1 MKRVTLTAVLAVLL
15 AGCGGDGPD
24 IGTVRDSAG
33 VTIVEHGPEAVERVE
48 RVERWTA
55 GPEPLLD
62 IGVTEGDAAYRFF
75 RLQDALWLGDGRI
88 VVLDAGA
95 RQLRLFDPAGTFL
108 TAHGR
113 EGEGPGEYRD
123 PRAIWRVPGDSLAVY
138 DAGNRRVTVLS
149 DRLAF
154 GRSVPVDAGIH
165 NGEPSG
171 ALGDGRLVVTARSG
185 RAEEGIAPMSLWLL
199 GPGQPPADSVARFPG
214 NELDGRSWPIYGWRT
229 VAAAGEDRVFV
240 GTGREHEVEEHGLG
254 DGGGLALRRLI
265 RWSGPDRTVRE
276 EDREAYFRGYVER
289 TRTPPEGE
297 AALRQALADVPV
309 AEEKPAY
316 VNLAVDAAGNLWV
329 MDYDFPWRVIPGETR
344 WTVFGPH
351 GGMLARA
358 TLPARVRPYEIGED
372 RVLGQRFDGDG
383 VQHVTVL
390 ELRKEEAR

>member
-1 MKRVTLTAVLAVLL
+1 MKRATLTAVLAVLL
-15 AGCGGDGPD
+15 AGCGGGGPD
-24 IGTVRDSAG
+24 VGTVRDSAG
-33 VTIVEHGPEAVERVE
+33 VTIVEHAPEAVE

-62 IGVTEGDAAYRFF
+62 IGVTEGDAAYQFF
-75 RLQDALWLGDGRI
+75 RLQDALWLGDGRV

-95 RQLRLFDPAGTFL
+95 RQLRLFDPAGSFL

-123 PRAIWRVPGDSLAVY
+123 PRAIWRAPGDSLAVY
-138 DAGNRRVTVLS
+138 DARNRRVTVLS

-154 GRSVPVDAGIH
+154 GRSVPFHARIY
-165 NGEPSG
+165 NEEPAG
-171 ALGDGRLVVTARSG
+171 ALEDGRLVVTARSG
-185 RAEEGIAPMSLWLL
+185 RAEGGIAPISLWLV
-199 GPGQPPADSVARFPG
+199 GAREPGADSVARFPG
-214 NELDGRSWPIYGWRT
+214 NETDGRAWPIYGWRT
-229 VAAAGEDRVFV
+229 VASAGEDRIYV
-240 GTGREHEVEEHGLG
+240 GTSREHEVEEHGLV

-265 RWSGPDRTVRE
+265 RWSGPDRTVSE
-276 EDREAYFRGYVER
+276 EDREAYFRGYAER

-316 VNLAVDAAGNLWV
+316 VDLMVDAAGNLWV
-329 MDYDFPWRVIPGETR
+329 MDYDFPWRAIPEQTR

-358 TLPARVRPYEIGED
+358 TLPARFRPYEIGED

>member
-1 MKRVTLTAVLAVLL
+1 MKRATLTALLAVLP
-15 AGCGGDGPD
+15 AGCGGGGPD
-24 IGTVRDSAG
+24 VGTVRDSAA
-33 VTIVEHGPEAVERVE
+33 VTIVEHAPGAVE
-48 RVERWTA
+48 RVERWTV
-55 GPEPLLD
+55 GPEPLLN
-62 IGVTEGDAAYRFF
+62 IGVTDGDAAYRFF
-75 RLQDALWLGDGRI
+75 RLQDALRLGDGRI

-95 RQLRLFDPAGTFL
+95 RQLRLFDPAGSFL

-138 DAGNRRVTVLS
+138 DARNRRVTVLS

-154 GRSVPVDAGIH
+154 GRSVPVPARIH
-165 NGEPSG
+165 NEEPSG
-171 ALGDGRLVVTARSG
+171 ALGDGRLVVTARRA
-185 RAEEGIAPMSLWLL
+185 RAEGGIAPMSLWLVGL
-199 GPGQPPADSVARFPG
+199 GDPAADSVGRFPG
-214 NELDGRSWPIYGWRT
+214 NETDGRAWPIYGWRT
-229 VAAAGEDRVFV
+229 VAAAGEDRIYV
-240 GTGREHEVEEHGLG
+240 GTNRKYEVEEHGLG
-254 DGGGLALRRLI
+254 DGGGLTLRRLI

-289 TRTPPEGE
+289 TRTPAEGE

-316 VNLAVDAAGNLWV
+316 VDLVVDAAGSLWV
-329 MDYDFPWRVIPGETR
+329 MDYDFPWRVIPVETR
-344 WTVFGPH
+344 WTVFAPD

-358 TLPARVRPYEIGED
+358 TLPARFRPYEIGED